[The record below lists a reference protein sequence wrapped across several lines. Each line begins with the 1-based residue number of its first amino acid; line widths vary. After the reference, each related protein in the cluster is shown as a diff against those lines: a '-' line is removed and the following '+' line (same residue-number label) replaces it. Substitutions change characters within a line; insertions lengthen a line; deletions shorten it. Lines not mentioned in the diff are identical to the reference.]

1 MVARSD
7 RARQG
12 ARLTPASGTRHAR
25 AFDRRLLRLAVP
37 ERRTLAG
44 AVALGLLIAASRV
57 GQGVA
62 IAFGLGTVF
71 SHREWTA
78 ILPWA
83 GLAVALVLVRGVAT
97 AAQGGMMAGASVRI
111 TTDLRLSLVA
121 RILLLGPGWVAQE
134 RSGELEAVL
143 VDGVEQLDAYFRLF
157 LAKVIV
163 AGITSV
169 AIIVTVIW
177 IDPVAGTVVAAFALV
192 VIFLPS
198 VEYRALGPGMR
209 FWSASYRPLAAEFV
223 DNLQGMATLKTF
235 GVAGRRGRELEQ
247 RSAGVRDAAIRL
259 ISVSG
264 VYRGIMMLAA
274 AAGVAAGLA
283 AGAFRLAGGQLTTQ
297 NLLLILLLAVEC
309 FGPAREIHDAM
320 HSAVWG
326 MSKVERAFSVLGAAP
341 AVPVMA
347 AAAAPRAV
355 TRNGPNGSG
364 TTPALRFDDVTF
376 RYRRTG
382 HPVLADVSFELM
394 PGETVAIVGAS
405 GAGKTTVA
413 SLALRFFDPE
423 SGRILINGTDL
434 RDLSPDEARR
444 QVALVPQDTF
454 LFHASVRDNLLLADP
469 GAADAAVAR
478 AAGLASA
485 SGFIG
490 NLPRGYDTI
499 VGERGLKLS
508 GGQRQRIA
516 IARALLKD
524 APILILDEATSNV
537 DVAAEAEIQAA
548 LGQVRL
554 GRTTLVIAHRLSTVR
569 DADRILLLD
578 GGRITEEGTHD
589 QLLAYGGGYARLVNA
604 QRLP

>member
-1 MVARSD
+1 M
-7 RARQG
+7 
-12 ARLTPASGTRHAR
+12 TPASETRQAR
-25 AFDRRLLRLAVP
+25 AFDRRLLGLAVP
-37 ERRTLAG
+37 ERGALAA
-44 AVALGLLIAASRV
+44 AVALGLLIAAPRV

-71 SHREWTA
+71 SHRQWTA

-83 GLAVALVLVRGVAT
+83 GLAAALVLVRGVAT

-111 TTDLRLSLVA
+111 TTDLRLRLVA
-121 RILLLGPGWVAQE
+121 RILLLGPGWVARE

-163 AGITSV
+163 AGITSA
-169 AIIVTVIW
+169 AIIATVIW

-209 FWSASYRPLAAEFV
+209 FWSENYRPLAAEFV

-247 RSAGVRDAAIRL
+247 KSAGVRDAAIRL

-264 VYRGIMMLAA
+264 VYRGIMMTAA

-283 AGAFRLAGGQLTTQ
+283 AGAFRLAGGHLTVQ
-297 NLLLILLLAVEC
+297 HLLLILLLAVEC

-326 MSKVERAFSVLGAAP
+326 MSKVERAFSVLAAAP
-341 AVPVMA
+341 AVPATA

-355 TRNGPNGSG
+355 TGNGPNGSG
-364 TTPALRFDDVTF
+364 ATAALRFDDVTF
-376 RYRRTG
+376 RYRHGG
-382 HPVLADVSFELM
+382 HPVLADVSFELL

-405 GAGKTTVA
+405 GAGKTTIA

-423 SGRILINGTDL
+423 SGRILMNGTDL
-434 RDLSPDEARR
+434 RDLSPDQVRR

-469 GAADAAVAR
+469 GADEATVTR

-485 SGFIG
+485 SGFIDK
-490 NLPRGYDTI
+490 LPQGYDTI
-499 VGERGLKLS
+499 VGERGLRLS

-537 DVAAEAEIQAA
+537 DVAAEAEIQSA
-548 LGQVRL
+548 LGHVRR
-554 GRTTLVIAHRLSTVR
+554 GRTTLVIAHRLSTVQ
-569 DADRILLLD
+569 DADRILVIEA
-578 GGRITEEGTHD
+578 GRITEEGTHEV
-589 QLLAYGGGYARLVNA
+589 LLGRGGGYARLVNA
-604 QRLP
+604 QRMP

>member
-1 MVARSD
+1 V
-7 RARQG
+7 
-12 ARLTPASGTRHAR
+12 TPASETRQAR
-25 AFDRRLLRLAVP
+25 AFDRRLLGLAVP
-37 ERRTLAG
+37 ERGALAA
-44 AVALGLLIAASRV
+44 AVALGLLIAAPRV

-71 SHREWTA
+71 SHRQWTA

-83 GLAVALVLVRGVAT
+83 GLAAALVLVRGVAT

-111 TTDLRLSLVA
+111 TTDLRLRLVA
-121 RILLLGPGWVAQE
+121 RILLLGPGWVARE

-163 AGITSV
+163 AGITSA
-169 AIIVTVIW
+169 AIIATVIW
-177 IDPVAGTVVAAFALV
+177 IDPVAGAVVAAFALV

-198 VEYRALGPGMR
+198 VEYRALGPGMQ
-209 FWSASYRPLAAEFV
+209 FWSENYRPLAAEFV

-235 GVAGRRGRELEQ
+235 GVAGRRGRELE
-247 RSAGVRDAAIRL
+247 RKSAGVRDAAIRL

-283 AGAFRLAGGQLTTQ
+283 AGAFRLASGHLSVQH
-297 NLLLILLLAVEC
+297 LLLILLLAVEC

-326 MSKVERAFSVLGAAP
+326 MSKVERAFSVLAAAP
-341 AVPVMA
+341 AVPA
-347 AAAAPRAV
+347 APAAAAPRAV
-355 TRNGPNGSG
+355 TGNGPNGSG
-364 TTPALRFDDVTF
+364 TTPVLRFDDVTF
-376 RYRRTG
+376 RYRHGG
-382 HPVLADVSFELM
+382 HPVLAD
-394 PGETVAIVGAS
+394 ETVAIVGAS
-405 GAGKTTVA
+405 GAGKTTIA

-423 SGRILINGTDL
+423 SGRILMTGTDL
-434 RDLSPDEARR
+434 RELSPDQVRR

-469 GAADAAVAR
+469 GADEATVTR

-485 SGFIG
+485 SGFIDK
-490 NLPRGYDTI
+490 LPQGYDTI
-499 VGERGLKLS
+499 VGERGLRLS

-537 DVAAEAEIQAA
+537 DVAAETEIQSA
-548 LGQVRL
+548 LGHVRR

-569 DADRILLLD
+569 DADRILVLD
-578 GGRITEEGTHD
+578 GGRITEEGTHEV
-589 QLLAYGGGYARLVNA
+589 LLGRGGGYARLVNA
-604 QRLP
+604 QRLL